1 MARQTKLKIAALAT
15 TLVATLG
22 FAGVSS
28 AVSIDAGRSHV
39 SSVRDGSWC
48 C

>member
-15 TLVATLG
+15 TLVATIG
-22 FAGVSS
+22 FA
-28 AVSIDAGRSHV
+28 AIAPATADNAGRATTYSRV
-39 SSVRDGSWC
+39 GGDAC